1 MATTIKIVH
10 NAVKA
15 ALVEPDREAR
25 LIVNELLSYK
35 IESGIKG
42 MGVAHGSMFNMNKN
56 FFPAGFVR
64 LVRVTLEKRGYRVIV
79 QGKKVPEPGGP
90 ELPVVSSFPPDAR
103 YDYQP
108 ETMKRLVQLKRM
120 TAQIA
125 TGGGKSEIF
134 KLCCERLQ
142 LPTLFITTRKSLMY
156 QMAKGYKSVGSKRP
170 VGFLGDGKWEPQP
183 NGVNFAIVDTLVSR
197 MEVSSFDIELDKII
211 EKHCAMLEKE
221 TERVLKKAGIPS
233 NPSLLRKASK
243 DVLEQK
249 AALEKAVSAKHKLND
264 REVRNKAQSIAD
276 RKAKTRAE
284 TVAFLETIGFLT
296 LEEAHEVSGTGFFD
310 LCNAMK
316 NAHYRL
322 ALTATPNMK
331 DSEEANMRLTAAS
344 GPVGIRVS
352 EKTLIDRGILA
363 RPIFN
368 FVISK
373 PTPGVNRG
381 MPFPAA
387 YERGIVK
394 GVGRNMQIV
403 DICVEGKKHGLTSMV
418 LIQRTDHGD
427 ILKNMIK
434 MKGLRV
440 EFIRGEDSQEVRQA
454 ALDRL
459 GAGKLDVL
467 IGTTILDVGV
477 DVPSVGQVI
486 LAGGGKAE
494 VAVRQRIGRGLRA
507 KKKGPNICFVALFVD
522 NWNNHTN
529 SHSIE
534 CMRIIKDT
542 PGFVENIV
550 PAFDYRGLGFE
561 KIAL

>member
-15 ALVEPDREAR
+15 ALVDPDREAR

-79 QGKKVPEPGGP
+79 QGKKVPDPGGP
-90 ELPVVSSFPPDAR
+90 EMPVVSSFAPDPR

-170 VGFLGDGKWEPQP
+170 VGFLGDGKWEPTT
-183 NGVNFAIVDTLVSR
+183 GVNFAIVDTLVSR
-197 MEVSSFDIELDKII
+197 METSSFDIELDKII
-211 EKHCAMLEKE
+211 EKHCLMLEKE
-221 TERVLKKAGIPS
+221 TERVLKKAGIPM
-233 NPSLLRKASK
+233 NLSLLRKAPK
-243 DVLEQK
+243 EIIERK
-249 AALEKAVSAKHKLND
+249 EALTKAVAAKHKLND
-264 REVRNKAQSIAD
+264 KEVRAKAQAVAD
-276 RKAKTRAE
+276 RKARTRAE

-363 RPIFN
+363 KPIFK
-368 FVISK
+368 FVVSK

-381 MPFPAA
+381 MAFPAA

-394 GVGRNMQIV
+394 NVARNLQVV
-403 DICVEGKKHGLTSMV
+403 DVCVQGKRHGLTSMV
-418 LIQRTDHGD
+418 LVQRTDHGD
-427 ILKNMIK
+427 ILRDLIK

-440 EFIRGEDSQEVRQA
+440 DFIRGEDSQDVRQA

-467 IGTTILDVGV
+467 IGTSILDVGV
-477 DVPSVGQVI
+477 DCPSVGQMI

-507 KKKGPNICFVALFVD
+507 KKKGPNICFVVLFID

-529 SHSIE
+529 SHSME

-550 PAFDYRGLGFE
+550 SEFDYRGLGFE
-561 KIAL
+561 KLTL

>member
-1 MATTIKIVH
+1 MAITIKIVH

-42 MGVAHGSMFNMNKN
+42 MGLAHGSMFNMNKN

-79 QGKKVPEPGGP
+79 QGKTVPEPGGP
-90 ELPVVSSFPPDAR
+90 ELPVVSSFAPDAR

-125 TGGGKSEIF
+125 TGGGKSEVF

-156 QMAKGYKSVGSKRP
+156 QMAKGYKTVGSKRP
-170 VGFLGDGKWEPQP
+170 IGFLGDGKWEPQP
-183 NGVNFAIVDTLVSR
+183 TGVNFAIVDTLVSR
-197 MEVSSFDIELDKII
+197 MEQSSFDIELDKII
-211 EKHCAMLEKE
+211 EKHVAMLDKE
-221 TERVLKKAGIPS
+221 TERVLKAHGIPS
-233 NPSLLRKASK
+233 NPALLRKASQEIK
-243 DVLEQK
+243 DKKE
-249 AALEKAVSAKHKLND
+249 ALTKAVAAKHKLND
-264 REVRNKAQSIAD
+264 RDVRNKAQSIAD
-276 RKAKTRAE
+276 KKAKTRAE
-284 TVAFLETIGFLT
+284 TIAFLETVGFLT

-331 DSEEANMRLTAAS
+331 DSEEANMRLTAAA
-344 GPVGIRVS
+344 GPIGIRVS

-363 RPIFN
+363 RPVFK
-368 FVISK
+368 FLQSK
-373 PTPGVNRG
+373 PVAGVNRG
-381 MPFPAA
+381 MSFPAA

-394 GVGRNMQIV
+394 GTGRNMQIV
-403 DICVEGKKHGLTSMV
+403 QECVTGHKYGLTSMILV
-418 LIQRTDHGD
+418 QRTDHGD
-427 ILKNMIK
+427 ILKNLIK
-434 MKGLRV
+434 MHGLRV
-440 EFIRGEDSQEVRQA
+440 EFIRGEDSQDVRQA

-459 GAGKLDVL
+459 GAGLLDVL

-507 KKKGPNICFVALFVD
+507 KKKGPNVCFVVMIID
-522 NWNNHTN
+522 NWNTHVH
-529 SHSIE
+529 SHSQE
-534 CMRIIKDT
+534 CLRIIKET
-542 PGFVENIV
+542 PGFAENIV
-550 PAFDYRGLGFE
+550 PDFDYKGLGFARL
-561 KIAL
+561 AL

>member
-15 ALVEPDREAR
+15 ALIEPDRDAR

-35 IESGIKG
+35 IESGVKG

-79 QGKKVPEPGGP
+79 QGKKVPEPNGP
-90 ELPVVSSFPPDAR
+90 EFPVVSSFAPDAR
-103 YDYQP
+103 YDYQT
-108 ETMKRLVQLKRM
+108 ETMKRLVQLQRM

-156 QMAKGYKSVGSKRP
+156 QMAKGYRSVGSKRP

-197 MEVSSFDIELDKII
+197 MEVSSFDIELDKIV
-211 EKHCAMLEKE
+211 EKHVALLEKE
-221 TERVLKKAGIPS
+221 TEKYLKKAGIPS
-233 NPSLLRKASK
+233 NPSLLRKAPK
-243 DVLEQK
+243 AIHEKADQIRKAVAARHKLDDRATRQK
-249 AALEKAVSAKHKLND
+249 AQD
-264 REVRNKAQSIAD
+264 IAD
-276 RKAKTRAE
+276 KKARVRAE
-284 TVAFLETIGFLT
+284 TITFLESVGFLT

-344 GPVGIRVS
+344 GPIGIRVS

-363 RPIFN
+363 RPVFKFI
-368 FVISK
+368 VSK
-373 PTPGVNRG
+373 ATPGVNRG
-381 MPFPAA
+381 MSFPAA

-394 GVGRNMQIV
+394 GTGRNMQIV
-403 DICVEGKKHGLTSMV
+403 DECVTGKKYGLSTMILV
-418 LIQRTDHGD
+418 QRTDHGD
-427 ILKNMIK
+427 LLKNLIK
-434 MKGLRV
+434 MHGLKV

-507 KKKGPNICFVALFVD
+507 KKKGPNVCFVVMIID
-522 NWNNHTN
+522 NWNTHVN
-529 SHSIE
+529 SHSQE

-542 PGFVENIV
+542 PGFAENIV
-550 PAFDYRGLGFE
+550 PAFDYKALGFE
-561 KIAL
+561 KLTL